1 MFILGIIVGIL
12 LSIVS
17 MIGTYILFQNKNLYT
32 RFKQVDSLVKKKGQ
46 VIDPENEE
54 LQDWVNGLK
63 KE

>member
-54 LQDWVNGLK
+54 LEDWVNGLK

>member
-17 MIGTYILFQNKNLYT
+17 TIGTYILFQNKNLYT

-54 LQDWVNGLK
+54 LEDWVNGLK

>member
-17 MIGTYILFQNKNLYT
+17 TIGTYILFQNKNLYT
-32 RFKQVDSLVKKKGQ
+32 RFKQVDSLIKKKGQ
-46 VIDPENEE
+46 VIDPDNEE
-54 LQDWVNGLK
+54 LEDWVNALK

>member
-17 MIGTYILFQNKNLYT
+17 TIGTYILFQNKNLYT
-32 RFKQVDSLVKKKGQ
+32 RFKQVDSLIKKKGQ

>member
-17 MIGTYILFQNKNLYT
+17 TIGTYILFQNKNLYT